1 MDLKEIQELIKI
13 LDESKLTTLELEQEG
28 FKIVL
33 KKETEKI
40 VSREVVQGSYIGGYF
55 NTDTSQIQGNI
66 VSTGSTE
73 KTRHTIAETTEL
85 LPDQTA
91 INSPIV
97 GTFYA
102 SASPGESP
110 FVSKGDIVKKGTTLC
125 IIEAMKL
132 MNEIEAD
139 EDLQI
144 IDIMVQDGQMVEYGQ
159 PLFIVTKA

>member
-13 LDESKLTTLELEQEG
+13 VDESKLTTLELEQEG
-28 FKIVL
+28 IRIVL

-40 VSREVVQGSYIGGYF
+40 VAKEIVQPAWPGLYPGLENYPAHATGAPASGP
-55 NTDTSQIQGNI
+55 
-66 VSTGSTE
+66 VSSELTGP
-73 KTRHTIAETTEL
+73 
-85 LPDQTA
+85 PDQQT

-102 SASPGESP
+102 AAAPGEEP
-110 FVSKGDIVKKGTTLC
+110 FVKPDGRVKKGDILC

-139 EDLQI
+139 EDLLI
-144 IDIMVQDGQMVEYGQ
+144 IDVLVKDGQMVEYGQ
-159 PLFIVTKA
+159 PLFVVKQG